1 MEGLNLT
8 QVTRRIKMESPT
20 ILFFMGCFVVLF
32 LIVGIIAGWFINDIV
47 YNLYNKNN
55 SLQLHPEMY
64 DEDGIFI
71 NEELLSVRFI
81 EEEEEEDDYC

>member
-1 MEGLNLT
+1 MET
-8 QVTRRIKMESPT
+8 STM
-20 ILFFMGCFVVLF
+20 LFFMACFVVLF

-47 YNLYNKNN
+47 YNFYNKNN

-64 DEDGIFI
+64 DEDGIVI

-81 EEEEEEDDYC
+81 EEEEEEEDDYY

>member
-1 MEGLNLT
+1 
-8 QVTRRIKMESPT
+8 MESPT

>member
-1 MEGLNLT
+1 
-8 QVTRRIKMESPT
+8 MESPT

-55 SLQLHPEMY
+55 SPQLHPEMY

>member
-1 MEGLNLT
+1 
-8 QVTRRIKMESPT
+8 MESPT

-47 YNLYNKNN
+47 YNLYSKNN
-55 SLQLHPEMY
+55 SPQLHPEMY
-64 DEDGIFI
+64 DEDGIVI

>member
-1 MEGLNLT
+1 
-8 QVTRRIKMESPT
+8 
-20 ILFFMGCFVVLF
+20 MGCFVVLF

>member
-1 MEGLNLT
+1 
-8 QVTRRIKMESPT
+8 MESPT

-55 SLQLHPEMY
+55 SPQLHPEMY

-81 EEEEEEDDYC
+81 EEEEEEDDYY

>member
-1 MEGLNLT
+1 MA
-8 QVTRRIKMESPT
+8 
-20 ILFFMGCFVVLF
+20 CFVVLF

-47 YNLYNKNN
+47 YNFYNKNN

-64 DEDGIFI
+64 DEDGIVI

-81 EEEEEEDDYC
+81 EEEEEGEEDDYY

>member
-1 MEGLNLT
+1 
-8 QVTRRIKMESPT
+8 MESPT

-32 LIVGIIAGWFINDIV
+32 LIVGIIAGWFINDVV
-47 YNLYNKNN
+47 YNFYNKNN
-55 SLQLHPEMY
+55 SPQLHPEMY

>member
-1 MEGLNLT
+1 MA
-8 QVTRRIKMESPT
+8 
-20 ILFFMGCFVVLF
+20 CFVVLF

-47 YNLYNKNN
+47 YNFYNKNN

-64 DEDGIFI
+64 DDDGIVI

-81 EEEEEEDDYC
+81 EEEEEEEDDYY